1 MKGNKLVTGIFVL
14 AACFLFS
21 VPVMADTVRE
31 TVPAVIYTS
40 ESDAEEAT
48 ETSEDTADS
57 GTKDAAKSIGDT
69 DAENAEDTDNTEDT
83 ADTEDTA
90 ETEEVSFTG
99 KMVVNFARRFLGG
112 KYRYGGS
119 SLTNGTDCSGFT
131 MSVYNNFGVSLPHSS
146 KSQRSVGTAVSSL
159 EEAEAGDLI
168 CYSGHVALYIG
179 DGQIIHALNERKGI
193 IISDA
198 RYNNILAIRR
208 VL

>member
-57 GTKDAAKSIGDT
+57 GTKDAAESIGDT
-69 DAENAEDTDNTEDT
+69 DAENAEDTDNTE
-83 ADTEDTA
+83 DTEDTA

-146 KSQRSVGTAVSSL
+146 KSQSSVGTAVSSL

>member
-1 MKGNKLVTGIFVL
+1 MKGNRLLTGILVL
-14 AACFLFS
+14 IGSLLFA
-21 VPVMADTVRE
+21 VPAMADTETE
-31 TVPAVIYTS
+31 TVPAVIYV
-40 ESDAEEAT
+40 EEAEAASE
-48 ETSEDTADS
+48 ETSDVRE
-57 GTKDAAKSIGDT
+57 GEEAA
-69 DAENAEDTDNTEDT
+69 
-83 ADTEDTA
+83 DTA
-90 ETEEVSFTG
+90 EDSEAAEDEEPEITG
-99 KMVVNFARRFLGG
+99 NMVVNFARRFLGG
-112 KYRYGGS
+112 KYRYGGT

-131 MSVYNNFGVSLPHSS
+131 MSVYNKFGISLPHSS
-146 KSQRSVGTAVSSL
+146 KSQRSVGTKIGSL

>member
-1 MKGNKLVTGIFVL
+1 MKSNKLVTSIFVL
-14 AACFLFS
+14 AASILFS
-21 VPVMADTVRE
+21 VPVMADTVSE
-31 TVPAVIYTS
+31 TVPDVIYSS
-40 ESDAEEAT
+40 EYEAEDETEISEETADNESEDIAENSDNTAAESAGETDGKADSEAEEAD
-48 ETSEDTADS
+48 SEE
-57 GTKDAAKSIGDT
+57 
-69 DAENAEDTDNTEDT
+69 AEEAI
-83 ADTEDTA
+83 
-90 ETEEVSFTG
+90 TG

-112 KYRYGGS
+112 KYRYGGT

-131 MSVYNNFGVSLPHSS
+131 MSVYNKFGISLPHSS
-146 KSQRSVGTAVSSL
+146 KSQRSIGTKVGSL